1 MSCFCSVNPDEMAS
15 FVWSWAKGEPKG
27 FDSNTT
33 SATAGEGLA
42 VAIAPSSHWVTWNAS
57 RPLPVACTPSDDDDD
72 DDDWVVSLSAF
83 PFSDYAAADCPE
95 GYSPAPHPPRNG
107 YANTVL
113 WQAASARR
121 VTGMRSVRATVPL
134 PTGVACAVTRCTS
147 SVASAS
153 YCSGKSR
160 NRRTASENSST

>member
-1 MSCFCSVNPDEMAS
+1 MVFHAYPPSDFSFHFISCLVLSCFCSVNPDEMAS

-121 VTGMRSVRATVPL
+121 VWINAS
-134 PTGVACAVTRCTS
+134 TS
-147 SVASAS
+147 AFF
-153 YCSGKSR
+153 
-160 NRRTASENSST
+160 